1 MLCLAMIQ
9 SRQIE
14 AFRAVMLTGAMTA
27 AAETIHVTQPAVSRL
42 IRDLEAE
49 LGLALFQRRGNRV
62 VPTAEAHALL
72 VEVERS
78 FVGLRQINAFAGDIR
93 SGRGGTL
100 RIAVLPAMAAGFAP
114 RFIADFCRGR
124 PNLKVSIYGLPSPTI
139 RDRVTG
145 GDLDLGIAGFP
156 VGPARG
162 YSWSPTDAPLRFQR
176 GSLTIIPFDDEAV
189 LALPIDH
196 RLAGQ
201 RVVRA
206 EDLTD
211 ENLILLNKDVRHPI
225 NIALQSVRHRQVIDT
240 ELSTIACA
248 LVSEGT
254 GVAIVDPFS
263 AAEFVGRGLV
273 LRPLEPTFTVGT
285 AIVHS
290 ADRTLSLIAQEFL
303 TAFLDHTRQFLAR
316 ADYLRL

>member
-1 MLCLAMIQ
+1 
-9 SRQIE
+9 
-14 AFRAVMLTGAMTA
+14 
-27 AAETIHVTQPAVSRL
+27 
-42 IRDLEAE
+42 
-49 LGLALFQRRGNRV
+49 
-62 VPTAEAHALL
+62 L

-248 LVSEGT
+248 LVSEGI

-273 LRPLEPTFTVGT
+273 LRPFEPTFTVGT

-290 ADRTLSLIAQEFL
+290 TDRTLSLIAREFL
-303 TAFLDHTRQFLAR
+303 TAFLDHTHQFLAR

>member
-78 FVGLRQINAFAGDIR
+78 FVGLGQIRAFAGDIR

-124 PNLKVSIYGLPSPTI
+124 PNLKVSIYGLPSATI
-139 RDRVTG
+139 RDRVTTG
-145 GDLDLGIAGFP
+145 ELDLGISGFP

-162 YSWSPTDAPLRFQR
+162 YSWSPTDAPF
-176 GSLTIIPFDDEAV
+176 GFNAAPSPSL
-189 LALPIDH
+189 
-196 RLAGQ
+196 
-201 RVVRA
+201 
-206 EDLTD
+206 
-211 ENLILLNKDVRHPI
+211 LLM
-225 NIALQSVRHRQVIDT
+225 
-240 ELSTIACA
+240 
-248 LVSEGT
+248 
-254 GVAIVDPFS
+254 
-263 AAEFVGRGLV
+263 
-273 LRPLEPTFTVGT
+273 
-285 AIVHS
+285 
-290 ADRTLSLIAQEFL
+290 
-303 TAFLDHTRQFLAR
+303 TRR
-316 ADYLRL
+316 